1 VNDQQTSDV
10 LATMKAAYPSWKLDS
25 ETVSLWRSKLTNLAY
40 DDAMLAV
47 QSVVEDVRIAP
58 AVADF
63 FRHYSIVREQK
74 AKAFKDEQRRL
85 EQMAYENQPHLELRE
100 IAALPGVNA
109 KWFQTGEAPIGRPLA

>member
-1 VNDQQTSDV
+1 VTNQQTTDV
-10 LATMKAAYPSWKLDS
+10 LATLKAAYPSWKLDQ
-25 ETVSLWRSKLTNLAY
+25 ETVALWRSKLTNLSHG
-40 DDAMLAV
+40 DAMLAV

-58 AVADF
+58 SVADF

-109 KWFQTGEAPIGRPLA
+109 KWFGEVPIGRPLA